1 MIAVRRVVLILIA
14 FCATAFA
21 EPPHHGEH
29 EIIYNRPSGF
39 WTSNAPAIGGAYKYN
54 LMLVGLGVLAI
65 TGFFTYRLLR
75 RARSV

>member
-1 MIAVRRVVLILIA
+1 MRRLYVALSLLVGN
-14 FCATAFA
+14 FAFA

-29 EIIYNRPSGF
+29 EILNARPSGF
-39 WTSNAPAIGGAYKYN
+39 WTSNAPAVGGAYKYN
-54 LMLVGLGVLAI
+54 LMYVGLAVLAI

>member
-1 MIAVRRVVLILIA
+1 VRRALLILIA
-14 FCATAFA
+14 ISSTVFA

-75 RARSV
+75 RSRSV

>member
-1 MIAVRRVVLILIA
+1 MRRVLLLLVVLSSSVL
-14 FCATAFA
+14 A

-29 EIIYNRPSGF
+29 EILSDRPSGF

-65 TGFFTYRLLR
+65 TAFFTIRLLR
-75 RARSV
+75 RTAKQR